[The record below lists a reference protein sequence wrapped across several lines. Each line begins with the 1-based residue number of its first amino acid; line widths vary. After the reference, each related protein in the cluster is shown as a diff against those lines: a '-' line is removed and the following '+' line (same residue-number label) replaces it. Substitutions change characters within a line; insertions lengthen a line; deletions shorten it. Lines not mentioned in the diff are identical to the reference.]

1 VFYILLTWLASPLL
15 FLRLK
20 LISRN
25 KSSKCHI
32 LVIQTAKI
40 GDVICTTPIFREI
53 KHNRPDAK
61 LTVLCSSV
69 TAPLLELN
77 PHVDSTLVFDT
88 KTLAGIGGK
97 FQLAQLLNAQKVD
110 ISICLSPNLAF
121 LLIPLW
127 VGISTRVSV
136 LPNFSGLTYTLSERF
151 LTHSVKHHQGRLFVD
166 TMLMALT
173 QLAFDVRL
181 RHKEVFSRDGSEA
194 KVRALLGP
202 LRTSGLIGIG
212 IGSGNKLKSL
222 SQNTLENL
230 IRLILE
236 KTDRDVVLIGSGED
250 QHTSDAL
257 CRIFTS
263 ARVLNTVNRLAL
275 QELPALLE
283 RLTAYVGV
291 DSGVTY
297 MADAVGTPLVD
308 IMGPADPEDQR
319 PTGERAKIMKTT
331 LPCAPCSHTF
341 KAPYRC
347 AIGTRACVVDLTAET
362 IFEHIAA
369 P

>member
-1 VFYILLTWLASPLL
+1 MFYVLLTWLASPLL

-20 LISRN
+20 LTSRN

-53 KHNRPDAK
+53 KRNRPNAK

-88 KTLAGIGGK
+88 KTLAGISGK
-97 FQLAQLLNAQKVD
+97 FRFAQLLKAQKVD

-121 LLIPLW
+121 LLIPFW
-127 VGISTRVSV
+127 VAVSTRVSV
-136 LPNFSGLTYTLSERF
+136 LPNFFGLTYTLSEPF
-151 LTHSVKHHQGRLFVD
+151 LTHSVKHRQGQLFVD

-173 QLAFDVRL
+173 ELAFDVRL
-181 RHKEVFSRDGSEA
+181 RHKDVFSRDGSDA
-194 KVRALLGP
+194 KVRALLG
-202 LRTSGLIGIG
+202 TSWSSALIGVG

-222 SQNTLENL
+222 PQDTLENL
-230 IRLILE
+230 IRLILD
-236 KTDRDVVLIGSGED
+236 KTDRDVVLIGSGDD
-250 QHTSDAL
+250 QRTSDTL
-257 CRIFTS
+257 CRIFAS
-263 ARVLNTVNRLAL
+263 ARVLNAVNRFAL

-297 MADAVGTPLVD
+297 MADAVGISVVD

-319 PTGERAKIMKTT
+319 PTGQSARIIKTN

-341 KAPYRC
+341 QAPYRC

-362 IFEHIAA
+362 IFEHIAVQ
-369 P
+369 